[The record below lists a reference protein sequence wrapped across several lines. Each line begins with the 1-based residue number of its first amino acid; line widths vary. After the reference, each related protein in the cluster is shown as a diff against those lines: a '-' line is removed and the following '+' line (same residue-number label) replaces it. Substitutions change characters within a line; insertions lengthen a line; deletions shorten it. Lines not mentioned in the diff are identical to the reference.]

1 MKKIILK
8 IIDCRKPS
16 EVYFT
21 EVPRFLRKHYFK
33 KLAKNGYLARDMS
46 DMEIDKFATL
56 KIDEEEN
63 HIPFIY

>member
-8 IIDCRKPS
+8 LIDVRKPS
-16 EVYFT
+16 EVYFM

-46 DMEIDKFATL
+46 DIEIDKFAEL

>member
-8 IIDCRKPS
+8 LIDVRKPS
-16 EVYFT
+16 EVYFM

-33 KLAKNGYLARDMS
+33 KLAKNGYLAIDMS

-56 KIDEEEN
+56 KFDEEEN

>member
-8 IIDCRKPS
+8 LIDTRKPS
-16 EVYFT
+16 EVYFM

-33 KLAKNGYLARDMS
+33 KLAKNGYLVRDMS
-46 DMEIDKFATL
+46 DMEIDKLATL